1 VVECYCG
8 WLIRNC
14 GKGKVEVMRVLITGG
29 AGFIGSN
36 LADSLLADGHEVAV
50 IDNLATGFRENIA
63 PEVDFFEGSITD
75 IEIVRSACA
84 GADAV
89 VHLAAA
95 RAVSQS
101 VEHPIETTE
110 VNVLGTMNVLVAA
123 RDAGASRYVFASSS
137 SVYGGADA
145 LPTSEAESTQPRS
158 PYAVCKLA
166 AEEFARVFH
175 DLYGLETV
183 ALRFFNV
190 FGPRQRPD
198 SQYAAVIPLFVEALA
213 NGTAPEVH
221 GDGEQSRDFTYID
234 NVVAGI
240 RCAIDAP
247 GEVAAG
253 NVYNLAAG
261 GRFSLL
267 DLLDQLEQLLDSTP
281 ERNHVETRAGDIKH
295 SQADVEAAKRDLGFN
310 PTVGFDEGLR
320 RTVEWMRSR

>member
-1 VVECYCG
+1 
-8 WLIRNC
+8 
-14 GKGKVEVMRVLITGG
+14 MRVLITGG

-36 LADSLLADGHEVAV
+36 LADSLLDDGHEVAV
-50 IDNLATGFRENIA
+50 IDSLVTGYKENIA
-63 PEVDFFEGSITD
+63 PEVDFHEACITD
-75 IEIVRSACA
+75 LDAVREAA
-84 GADAV
+84 VGADAV

-110 VNVLGTMNVLVAA
+110 VNVLGTMNVLVAT

-137 SVYGGADA
+137 SVYGGADQ
-145 LPTSEAESTQPRS
+145 LPTSESELTRPRS

-166 AEEFARVFH
+166 AEEYARVFSE
-175 DLYGLETV
+175 LYGLDSISV
-183 ALRFFNV
+183 RFFNV

-198 SQYAAVIPLFVEALA
+198 SQYAAVIPLFINSLMDGEQP
-213 NGTAPEVH
+213 TVH

-234 NVVAGI
+234 NVVAGL
-240 RCAIDAP
+240 RAAIDAP
-247 GEVAAG
+247 SAVAKG

-267 DLLDQLEQLLDSTP
+267 DLLDELEELIGTKP
-281 ERNHVETRAGDIKH
+281 GRIHVDTRAGDIKH
-295 SQADVEAAKRDLGFN
+295 SQADVAAAARDLGFEAH
-310 PTVGFDEGLR
+310 VSFEEGLR